1 MITIPVAKFYT
12 LDMDRFYCM
21 CDWVDQHKA
30 TWIIDGPQRPGV
42 PHSVMFNNEADA
54 VVFRLLFL

>member
-12 LDMDRFYCM
+12 MDMDQFDRM
-21 CDWVDQHKA
+21 CDWVEAHGD

-42 PHSVMFNNEADA
+42 PHSVMFKNEADA